1 MAHPRSN
8 SVSRLICGSGWDCSR
23 WSTPDVGV
31 LLVDVAVRVFG
42 HSEERREK
50 RDDRTKRSY
59 KIAIGVPE

>member
-1 MAHPRSN
+1 MAHTRSN

-42 HSEERREK
+42 HSESGEK
-50 RDDRTKRSY
+50 RDD
-59 KIAIGVPE
+59 AINGAGPPAITDAS